1 MVPPHLAQPHG
12 VLQAEHVQIVKQDA
26 LLATWMRFWVNL
38 PSTTA
43 LTLSQCDSRSQTSS
57 QKGKRPGLRTLK
69 TACTN
74 RKHCE
79 RWVWHC
85 TWGAVGDPGCTAGVS
100 QYMNSRT
107 GSLDRAGVQQQA
119 MVQVGG
125 RDLQRWDIIV
135 ISSYTCI
142 TMFSPLLSFFLDSG
156 NLKHTRAQ
164 DARPVGKTNVLYKCR
179 PAKG

>member
-1 MVPPHLAQPHG
+1 MVPPHLAQPQG
-12 VLQAEHVQIVKQDA
+12 VLQAEHIQIVKQDA
-26 LLATWMRFWVNL
+26 LLAAWMRFWVNV

-57 QKGKRPGLRTLK
+57 LKGKCPGLRLRTLK

-79 RWVWHC
+79 RWVWHRDC
-85 TWGAVGDPGCTAGVS
+85 TWGAVWDPGCTAGVS

-107 GSLDRAGVQQQA
+107 GSLDRAGVQQHA
-119 MVQVGG
+119 MVQVGET
-125 RDLQRWDIIV
+125 DLQRWDIIV

-142 TMFSPLLSFFLDSG
+142 TMFFPLLSFFLDSG

-164 DARPVGKTNVLYKCR
+164 DARPVGKTDVL
-179 PAKG
+179 